1 MRRVIL
7 SNLVSLDGFM
17 SGPNGEIDWFT
28 GIADNEFESYA
39 VDLIGSIDTML
50 FGRVTYELMASYWP
64 SAKPETDDPR
74 IIDAMND
81 TRKVV
86 FSKTLD
92 KVTWKNSRLVR
103 GDAAEETAKLKQQP
117 GGDMVIYG
125 SGEIVSALAKRG
137 LIDDYRI
144 FVAPIVLGRG
154 KPLFNGLESS
164 FRLKLLET
172 RPFRSGLVAL
182 RYVRDGAG
190 GTLQ

>member
-17 SGPNGEIDWFT
+17 AGPNGEIDWFT

-39 VDLIGSIDTML
+39 VELIGSIDTML

-64 SAKPETDDPR
+64 TAKPETDDPR

-92 KVTWKNSRLVR
+92 KVTWKNSRLGR

-125 SGEIVSALAKRG
+125 SGEIVSVLAKRG

-144 FVAPIVLGRG
+144 FVAPIVLGKG
-154 KPLFNGLESS
+154 KPLFNGIDARLG
-164 FRLKLLET
+164 LKLIET
-172 RPFRSGLVAL
+172 KPFRTGMVVL
-182 RYVRDGAG
+182 RYEPDGVHG
-190 GTLQ
+190 